1 MIQAQIRIMP
11 KSGILDPQGQTVLR
25 ALASLGFE
33 AAHAC
38 RVGRFVTLDFQGVS
52 QEEVESEV
60 AQICKRLLVNP
71 NTESWSASYLTLP
84 DAQPAEANA

>member
-11 KSGILDPQGQTVLR
+11 KAGILDPQGQTVLR

-38 RVGRFVTLDFQGVS
+38 RVGRFVTLDFQGVG
-52 QEEVESEV
+52 QAEVEVEV

-71 NTESWSASYLTLP
+71 NIESWSASYLTLP
-84 DAQPAEANA
+84 DPAPAVADA